1 MKWIEKRRP
10 REPPKSARTAK
21 VGMNFFVPSNMN
33 ELAQFM
39 ARELGKEA
47 DEIIA
52 TVLAEEGQAEKKRL
66 GERLDRAS
74 NYADDIFS
82 RVKDNINWAVYEN
95 AGTSSENSHALRFG
109 YGPDFEGFM
118 SESRGEKGENIAAIF
133 HFGKKKGKK
142 LKGDIFVKG
151 QAGATH
157 YFGNEWS
164 AGFSHTSKRKIKLL
178 AGWQSP
184 AMEGRPQFLE
194 KAQQNLEERIPA
206 RILRELEIAYT
217 NKIGPVVEIPGSSAM
232 KEVR

>member
-10 REPPKSARTAK
+10 REPPKRARTAK

-109 YGPDFEGFM
+109 YVLILKDLCQNQEAKK
-118 SESRGEKGENIAAIF
+118 EKTLLLYSILERKRERN
-133 HFGKKKGKK
+133 
-142 LKGDIFVKG
+142 
-151 QAGATH
+151 
-157 YFGNEWS
+157 
-164 AGFSHTSKRKIKLL
+164 SKVIY
-178 AGWQSP
+178 S
-184 AMEGRPQFLE
+184 
-194 KAQQNLEERIPA
+194 
-206 RILRELEIAYT
+206 
-217 NKIGPVVEIPGSSAM
+217 
-232 KEVR
+232 